1 MPKIIE
7 EVEHKI
13 MDSARKILESKGYD
27 GLTARSVA
35 LRAGVSVGTLYNYFS
50 SKEDIAAA
58 VILAD
63 WRPFLEKLS
72 KSMEGTEDPLS
83 AAKLM
88 YTGLLSFSEGHA
100 NIFNSSAARASI
112 NSNALT
118 YHRRLTGRL
127 SELLMAKGVDP
138 VISEVTVEILLIKMH
153 ERASFA
159 DFEIAVK
166 KLLI

>member
-13 MDSARKILESKGYD
+13 MVSARKILEDKGYD

-35 LRAGVSVGTLYNYFS
+35 ENAGVSVGTLYNYFS

-72 KSMEGTEDPLS
+72 KNMEDTQDPLS
-83 AAKLM
+83 AAELM
-88 YTGLLSFSEGHA
+88 YAGLLSFSESHA

-118 YHRRLTGRL
+118 YHRRLTKML
-127 SELLMAKGVDP
+127 SELLCGKGVDP
-138 VISEVTVEILLIKMH
+138 VVSEVTVEIFLIKMH
-153 ERASFA
+153 ERAPFS
-159 DFEIAVK
+159 DFEIAIK